1 VLGRAGAQRQH
12 GPARLDVR
20 TIRLRS
26 RVWAVTGNGWHATYA
41 QARKARAGSA
51 PSRSNATRLTW
62 VASAGR
68 SPRANRFCSPG
79 RGIRKKRDRRTPGGQ
94 LAPARLTASAKPCSF
109 ACESDEE
116 PSGLHVVVYD
126 LFRTLLD
133 QIE

>member
-1 VLGRAGAQRQH
+1 MGGDGEWMARGVCASAK
-12 GPARLDVR
+12 GPR
-20 TIRLRS
+20 
-26 RVWAVTGNGWHATYA
+26 
-41 QARKARAGSA
+41 GSA